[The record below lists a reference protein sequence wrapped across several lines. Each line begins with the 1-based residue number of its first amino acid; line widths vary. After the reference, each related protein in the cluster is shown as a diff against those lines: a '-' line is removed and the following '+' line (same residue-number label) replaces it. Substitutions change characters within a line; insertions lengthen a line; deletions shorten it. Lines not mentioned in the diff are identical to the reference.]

1 MNTLSTLSTVSKA
14 FRVLE
19 LIAEAKSGYT
29 LTELV
34 KKLNISMGA
43 AQRITQTLITLQ
55 YLCKDPKTKALHL
68 TPKIFLFGFSFLSQS
83 EIRKIAL
90 PVMHRLNEDLDEI
103 VNLGVMI
110 SDEEVVYIE
119 RADKTSGVKLTANL
133 QVGSRRPIHA
143 NAIGKVILA
152 FLGEADRRR
161 ILDHLYSA
169 NYPGKTYCSK
179 KEFLTQLQNIQRLG
193 YSFNRSEL
201 FRDIVALAVP
211 VLNHDGLP
219 VAGFNIVI
227 PRSTPIDEIKRTY
240 IPKLIDAGK
249 NISQTLG
256 NRQEGTL

>member
-1 MNTLSTLSTVSKA
+1 MNTISTLSTVSKA
-14 FRVLE
+14 FQVLE
-19 LIAEAKSGYT
+19 LIAETKSGYT

-34 KKLNISMGA
+34 KKLSISMGA
-43 AQRITQTLITLQ
+43 AQRITRTLITLQ
-55 YLCKDPKTKALHL
+55 YLCKEPKTKALHL

-90 PVMHRLNEDLDEI
+90 PIMHRLNEDLDEI

-119 RADKTSGVKLTANL
+119 RVDKTFGVKLTANA

-152 FLGEADRRR
+152 SLDDTDRRR

-169 NYPGKTYCSK
+169 NYSGKTYCSK
-179 KEFLTQLQNIQRLG
+179 KEFITQLQNIHRLG

-201 FRDIVALAVP
+201 FSGILALAVP
-211 VLNHDGLP
+211 ILNHDGLP

-227 PRSTPIDEIKRTY
+227 QRSTPINEIKRKY
-240 IPKLIDAGK
+240 IPKLIEAGK
-249 NISQTLG
+249 EISLAFG
-256 NRQEGTL
+256 SGRAGTS